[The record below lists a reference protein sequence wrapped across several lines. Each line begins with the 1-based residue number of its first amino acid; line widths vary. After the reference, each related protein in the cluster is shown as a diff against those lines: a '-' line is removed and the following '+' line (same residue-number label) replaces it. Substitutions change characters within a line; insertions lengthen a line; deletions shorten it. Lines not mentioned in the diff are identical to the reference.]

1 MPKDARISSA
11 RAVRE
16 TVGRTL
22 RARREDLDL
31 TQAAL
36 ALRAHIEDATL
47 RRIERGVTR
56 PHPDTRRRLE
66 SALAWPVGTLDEV
79 EDEAADRMDRAVR
92 AALQEDPELLA
103 SLRQAPPV
111 QGADASPTRP
121 RTGDG
126 YPKGS
131 PLI

>member
-16 TVGRTL
+16 TVGQAL

-36 ALRAHIEDATL
+36 ARRAHIEDATL
-47 RRIERGVTR
+47 RRIEKGVTR
-56 PHPDTRRRLE
+56 PHPGTRRRLE

-79 EDEAADRMDRAVR
+79 EEEAADRMDRAVR
-92 AALQEDPELLA
+92 AALQEDPDLLA
-103 SLRQAPPV
+103 SLRQALPAR
-111 QGADASPTRP
+111 GAEPSPARP
-121 RTGDG
+121 RPGDG
-126 YPKGS
+126 YPIGS
-131 PLI
+131 